1 MTSFAFTIEQEPS
14 GTLTMRME
22 HDLTKDATDAERQ
35 LHDRIW
41 TAMVALGGREKICI
55 IAQPRF
61 PKP

>member
-41 TAMVALGGREKICI
+41 NAMIAPGR
-55 IAQPRF
+55 A
-61 PKP
+61 